1 MPTGHLVH
9 LAEDALGLAAGHY
22 QAGHYQGRPSDGQRT
37 LFVLSTDAAADAAKE
52 GATVSKAAVAPDWHH
67 PFAIDVPGMRLSDLR
82 AFLAANP
89 DLPDDTLVLIGPA
102 THPLDAEDAPASRG
116 LDAGAYVPSMNAR
129 GNYGEFWHP
138 EHSEKPRPELSIPA
152 VLLSQS
158 V

>member
-1 MPTGHLVH
+1 MPTGHLIH

-22 QAGHYQGRPSDGQRT
+22 QAGHYQGLPANGQRT
-37 LFVLSTDAAADAAKE
+37 LFALSDDEAAASTKE
-52 GATVSKAAVAPDWHH
+52 GATVSKASVAADWHH
-67 PFAIDVPGMRLSDLR
+67 PFAIAVAGMRLSELR
-82 AFLAANP
+82 SFLSENP

-102 THPLDAEDAPASRG
+102 THPLDVEDAPAERG
-116 LDAGAYVPSMNAR
+116 LDIGAYVPAMSAR

-138 EHSEKPRPELSIPA
+138 EHSETPRPALSIPA